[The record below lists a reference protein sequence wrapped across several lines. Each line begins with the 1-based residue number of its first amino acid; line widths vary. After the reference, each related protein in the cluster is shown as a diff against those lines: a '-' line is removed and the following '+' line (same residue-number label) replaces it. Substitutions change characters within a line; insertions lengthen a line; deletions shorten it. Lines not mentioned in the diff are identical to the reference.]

1 MAKSTISTLL
11 TRIKR
16 KADYN
21 ITDTDLDNLVV
32 DFINDSLKLVF
43 TWLKDSGLFLNTVGT
58 TVTLSTTASQNYID
72 ISTSMASVCDII
84 KVYEKS
90 NDKSIPMITFDE
102 FIRLYPDSASNTSAY
117 PDHCAVAAER
127 LYLGPT
133 PTGIV
138 SIYAEVDAIPVEV
151 TSASNCPFK
160 TLFDPLI
167 VAMGVARLKRWLDAS
182 DRSAILSA
190 AEEVQFLKHDLI
202 VGAAHNVAMNR
213 QSQSREDTET
223 GIICPQIPKS

>member
-1 MAKSTISTLL
+1 MAKSSISTLI
-11 TRIKR
+11 TKIKR

-32 DFINDSLKLVF
+32 DFINDALKLVF
-43 TWLKDSGLFLNTVGT
+43 TWMKDSGLFINTVGT
-58 TVTLSTTASQNYID
+58 TVTLSTTAAQNYID

-84 KVYEKS
+84 KVYEKN

-102 FIRLYPDSASNTSAY
+102 FIRLYPDSTANTSAY

-133 PTGIV
+133 PTGTV
-138 SIYAEVDAIPVEV
+138 SIYAEVDAIPAEV
-151 TSASNCPFK
+151 TSASTCPFK

-167 VAMGVARLKRWLDAS
+167 IAMGVERLKRWLDAS

-190 AEEVQFLKHDLI
+190 TEEVQMLKHDLI
-202 VGAAHNVAMNR
+202 VGAAHNIAMNR
-213 QSQSREDTET
+213 QAQSREDTET